1 MLFGMPTLIEN
12 NNAEA
17 SAALC
22 RELGLSFVEL
32 NMNMPQYQPEALDGA
47 ELLRLKQAYGI
58 FFTIHLD
65 ENLNVSDFN
74 PHVAEAYMRTV
85 AETISLAKEI
95 GAPIIN
101 MHLAAGVYFTLPTE
115 KRYLFE
121 EYKERYLQ
129 SMRDFISLC
138 EEAIGDSG
146 IKICIENCDGYHG
159 FQKEAIALLLS
170 SPVFGLTY
178 DVGHNH
184 GCGGK
189 DEEFILQNKASL
201 CHMHLHDAIGSKNH
215 LALGTGEMDI
225 EKYIRLAEERSCRV
239 VVEAKTIEALK
250 KSVSWLNA

>member
-12 NNAEA
+12 DNAEA

-22 RELGLSFVEL
+22 KELGLSFVEL
-32 NMNMPQYQPEALDGA
+32 NMNMPLYQLDALDGQ
-47 ELLRLKQAYGI
+47 ELLALKERYGI

-65 ENLNVSDFN
+65 ENLNISDFN
-74 PHVAEAYMRTV
+74 PHVAAAYMRTV
-85 AETISLAKEI
+85 EETIALAKKI

-101 MHLAAGVYFTLPTE
+101 MHLAEGVYFTLPDE
-115 KRYLFE
+115 KRYLFV
-121 EYKERYLQ
+121 EYKERYLS
-129 SMRDFISLC
+129 SMRAFIALC

-146 IKICIENCDGYHG
+146 IKICVENCDGYHN

-189 DEEFILQNKASL
+189 DEEYILQNKASL
-201 CHMHLHDAIGSKNH
+201 CHMHLHDALGSKNH
-215 LALGTGEMDI
+215 LALGTGELDL
-225 EKYIRLAEERSCRV
+225 EKYIRLAEECSCRV
-239 VVEAKTIEALK
+239 VVEAKTMEALRA
-250 KSVSWLNA
+250 SVAWLKG

>member
-12 NNAEA
+12 DNAEA

-32 NMNMPQYQPEALDGA
+32 NMNMPQYQLDALDIG
-47 ELLRLKQAYGI
+47 ELLRLKEAYGI

-65 ENLNVSDFN
+65 ENLNISDFN
-74 PHVAEAYMRTV
+74 PYVAEAYMRTV
-85 AETISLAKEI
+85 AETIALAREI

-101 MHLAAGVYFTLPTE
+101 MHLAGGVYFTLPTE
-115 KRYLFE
+115 RRYLFE
-121 EYKERYLQ
+121 EYKERYLG
-129 SMRDFISLC
+129 SMRDFVSLC

-146 IKICIENCDGYHG
+146 IKICVENCDGYHG

-170 SPVFGLTY
+170 SPVFALTY

-189 DEEFILQNKASL
+189 DEEFILQNKDSL
-201 CHMHLHDAIGSKNH
+201 CHMHLHDALGSKNH

-239 VVEAKTIEALK
+239 VVEAKTVEALK
-250 KSVSWLNA
+250 KSVAWLNG